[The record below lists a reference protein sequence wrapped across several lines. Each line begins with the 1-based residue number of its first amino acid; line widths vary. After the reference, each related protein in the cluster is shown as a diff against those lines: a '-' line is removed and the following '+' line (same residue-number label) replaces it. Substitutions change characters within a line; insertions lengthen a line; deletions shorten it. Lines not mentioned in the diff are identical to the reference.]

1 MIPAWLIAKVGQK
14 LAGPIFYGG
23 LILLAVLI
31 AFGLGK
37 CSDRSDD
44 IEEQIKQSNANAEA
58 FGDAAEDAANRIGD
72 RAATEST
79 IDNAVE
85 QVKDKIG
92 NAKSPTAI
100 RNAVLDSLC
109 RKPSHS
115 DDPACAVQPP
125 DPG

>member
-1 MIPAWLIAKVGQK
+1 MVDCKDRCKSCESGQCRRYH
-14 LAGPIFYGG
+14 LSGA
-23 LILLAVLI
+23 ADRVSVRQM
-31 AFGLGK
+31 LG
-37 CSDRSDD
+37 SQPGHR
-44 IEEQIKQSNANAEA
+44 EEQIKQSNANAEA

-109 RKPSHS
+109 RKPSHR